1 MAAPS
6 TFAVGSTT
14 ASVRIYPHN
23 FSRFGRVKDTCEA
36 AKASSSGSSSSFSFT
51 TFSPSCKIRSRNS
64 SSSRFSFI
72 PNAFQSSL
80 SRTLCSIHLLSSFD
94 SRVDGWM
101 DGHSTARTVLHSFA
115 SLLHSLMH
123 QWCITSIDIMS
134 VVHSACAL
142 TVENSQISFSVDI
155 EIECE

>member
-36 AKASSSGSSSSFSFT
+36 AKASSSGSGSSFSFT

-64 SSSRFSFI
+64 SSSSSSRFSFI
-72 PNAFQSSL
+72 PNAFQYFLFRS
-80 SRTLCSIHLLSSFD
+80 LCSIHLLSSFGPP
-94 SRVDGWM
+94 VDGWM
-101 DGHSTARTVLHSFA
+101 DTPWQQRFYIHSPHDCILSCINGA
-115 SLLHSLMH
+115 SPRLIL
-123 QWCITSIDIMS
+123 
-134 VVHSACAL
+134 
-142 TVENSQISFSVDI
+142 
-155 EIECE
+155 